1 MSNITQLKDKDG
13 NNIYPIS
20 SDKLILDEQG
30 RSIGERLTDHLENHP
45 KGFSGNYNDLT
56 NKPTIP
62 TKLSQLSNDAGYIT
76 NADLDTSQNHVHSNM
91 NVLNGITASKVNE
104 WNNKSN
110 FSGSYNDL
118 TNKPNIPSKVSQ
130 LSNDAGYITIDD
142 VDTSKDH
149 LHNNMDVLNNI
160 TASKVNEWN
169 NKSTFSGNY
178 NDLTNKPTI
187 PSVAGLATE
196 TYVNNKV
203 ASLVSN
209 APETLDTL
217 NELAQALG
225 DDPNFATTVSNRIGE
240 KADTSYV
247 NTELAKKADSSSVNT
262 ALKAK
267 ADTSYVNTE
276 LAKKSDVHSH
286 PYKPSSYVP
295 TWSEIT
301 NKPSTFA
308 PSTHT
313 HGEYA
318 PVAHT
323 HSNYIQYEVLSG
335 TVSVPTVSI
344 LEEE

>member
-45 KGFSGNYNDLT
+45 KGFSGDYNDLT

-62 TKLSQLSNDAGYIT
+62 TKVSQLSNDAGYIT

-91 NVLNGITASKVNE
+91 AVLNGITASKVQE
-104 WNNKSN
+104 W
-110 FSGSYNDL
+110 D
-118 TNKPNIPSKVSQ
+118 
-130 LSNDAGYITIDD
+130 
-142 VDTSKDH
+142 
-149 LHNNMDVLNNI
+149 
-160 TASKVNEWN
+160 

-187 PSVAGLATE
+187 PNISGLATE

-247 NTELAKKADSSSVNT
+247 NTELAKKADTTYVDSGLAKKADSSDVTTKLS
-262 ALKAK
+262 KK
-267 ADTSYVNTE
+267 ADTTYVDSELAKKATITYVNSEVGKKADTTYVNTE
-276 LAKKSDVHSH
+276 LAKKSDVHDH

-295 TWSEIT
+295 SWNEIT
-301 NKPSTFA
+301 SKPSTFA
-308 PSTHT
+308 PSSHT
-313 HGEYA
+313 HNEYA
-318 PVAHT
+318 LGTHT
-323 HSNYIQYEVLSG
+323 HSNYIQYEVLNG
-335 TVSVPTVSI
+335 TVVVPTVSI
-344 LEEE
+344 LDEE